1 MVIARAHP
9 SPPTSTSV
17 FSSSSPEPLPDADFP
32 GVSSCAAPPGARAEW
47 GSLPGSSTGMR
58 WSTTFSGAG
67 ELGVKALALLDT
79 ANTTAYGTPRI
90 TTVST
95 AACTRPGILVTGH
108 DLKDLADLLESR
120 PRGLGW
126 TPTPTAR
133 CCRRTPTPVLRSM
146 ITLSGIM
153 VAPGPSSGRSPSG
166 DLRRY
171 PASYIAHRAVDPLQ
185 TLSFERQG
193 Y

>member
-1 MVIARAHP
+1 MRI
-9 SPPTSTSV
+9 SPAYRHA
-17 FSSSSPEPLPDADFP
+17 L
-32 GVSSCAAPPGARAEW
+32 PPGARAEW

-133 CCRRTPTPVLRSM
+133 CCRRTPTPVLRSNH
-146 ITLSGIM
+146 LVGNYGGSW
-153 VAPGPSSGRSPSG
+153 PFQREES
-166 DLRRY
+166 
-171 PASYIAHRAVDPLQ
+171 
-185 TLSFERQG
+185 ER
-193 Y
+193 